1 MGRLAAPDEGRASL
15 LDCTNTGLILA
26 KIGAD
31 TDLTQAINDRIT
43 DAVQEAVDAGKKIS
57 ITSYDVNT
65 NEYNMYSMFQTVNR
79 DFTDLSP
86 DGYPLFNSYDEAV
99 LTQLLADTGLSINGY
114 SSVEEYCTAH
124 KWVPC
129 AVKVQMEFL

>member
-1 MGRLAAPDEGRASL
+1 
-15 LDCTNTGLILA
+15 
-26 KIGAD
+26 
-31 TDLTQAINDRIT
+31 
-43 DAVQEAVDAGKKIS
+43 
-57 ITSYDVNT
+57 
-65 NEYNMYSMFQTVNR
+65 MYSMFQTVNR

-129 AVKVQMEFL
+129 AVKDPNGIFISNDAAGNVHNYSVILVSRKISSSATSAQRSEFAYYLSLIHILIWPA